1 MTAAIEGLHMGAKG
15 IKVKELTLR
24 LVPLLL
30 CCSPKY
36 LFCIFA
42 DYCTP
47 CSACMSCMSYE
58 RKQAH
63 SQKLTHT
70 DTHVYTRACNIPT
83 HQKQGRPPLR
93 WSAV

>member
-15 IKVKELTLR
+15 IQVKELTLR

-42 DYCTP
+42 D
-47 CSACMSCMSYE
+47 
-58 RKQAH
+58 
-63 SQKLTHT
+63 SQITVL
-70 DTHVYTRACNIPT
+70 YFC
-83 HQKQGRPPLR
+83 
-93 WSAV
+93 